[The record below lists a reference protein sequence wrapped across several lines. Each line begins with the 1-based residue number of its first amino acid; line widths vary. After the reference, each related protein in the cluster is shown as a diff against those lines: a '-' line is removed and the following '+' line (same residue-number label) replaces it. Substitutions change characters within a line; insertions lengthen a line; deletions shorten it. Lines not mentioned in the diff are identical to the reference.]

1 VVIREKCW
9 LQLFYGFLKVGDLNG
24 DAQYV
29 TIKKILFSLLTNTM
43 VLAIPID
50 PILVQ

>member
-1 VVIREKCW
+1 MVFSRI
-9 LQLFYGFLKVGDLNG
+9 GDLNG

-29 TIKKILFSLLTNTM
+29 TIKKNMFSLLTNTM